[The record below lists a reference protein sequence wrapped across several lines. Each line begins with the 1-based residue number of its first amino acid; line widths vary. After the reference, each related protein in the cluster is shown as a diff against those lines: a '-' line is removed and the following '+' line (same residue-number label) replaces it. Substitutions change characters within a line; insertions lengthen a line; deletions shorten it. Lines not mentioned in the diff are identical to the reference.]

1 MQRDEMMRAA
11 RRQTHPGELL
21 LKKSLDQFS
30 WDELEHLVGLLNS
43 NRFREIRSIK
53 WAEGEQDREEK
64 YLAAKARREAK
75 KKEEKALEKYL
86 KAFVRSRLCIGD
98 LVTFS
103 GTNGSS
109 KRQVASFTEY
119 NISGMVVGRTELQEG
134 GKLVPKLT
142 GYVSTNGIGKLSG
155 WWDRFEG
162 CWRDRDW
169 IVEEGRKI
177 LSAQ

>member
-1 MQRDEMMRAA
+1 M
-11 RRQTHPGELL
+11 
-21 LKKSLDQFS
+21 LKKPLDQFS
-30 WDELEHLVGLLNS
+30 WDELEQLVGLLNS
-43 NRFREIRSIK
+43 NRFREIRSLR
-53 WAEGEQDREEK
+53 WAEGEQDREAK
-64 YLAAKARREAK
+64 YMAAKARREAK
-75 KKEEKALEKYL
+75 KREDQALEKYL

-98 LVTFS
+98 LVTFN
-103 GTNGSS
+103 GTKGSS

-119 NISGMVVGRTELQEG
+119 NISGMVVVRTELQDG

-142 GYVSTNGIGKLSG
+142 GYGSTNGIGKLSG

-162 CWRDRDW
+162 CWRNRDW

>member
-1 MQRDEMMRAA
+1 MRAA

-75 KKEEKALEKYL
+75 KKEEQSLEKYL

-103 GTNGSS
+103 GTKGST

-142 GYVSTNGIGKLSG
+142 GYGSTNGIGKLSG

-162 CWRDRDW
+162 CWRNRDW